1 MELLHKKFSVENILN
16 DIDTTMSSSVDDIEV
31 SPIAYGIDAI
41 TNEYEVASASVVCL
55 KVNIQHSDDIAETL
69 KMYRMLQKTIVS
81 IFQDN
86 DDCIDIIIEG
96 DIFIGVFNTP
106 MRRQV
111 DEILETM
118 AKLNALIDILSV
130 KLKANSSPVTIS
142 GFVSADYGTVYL
154 IDCSD
159 AFKPIFL
166 NAISDDFRFSET
178 ESHKPMRHIKF
189 GTWHGKPF
197 NRVRKYVENASDDDD
212 PIIISGIL
220 KSNLKEEYKKY
231 FKEQADNIALDCYS
245 ANLVNVEMKQWLVAN
260 KKKE

>member
-1 MELLHKKFSVENILN
+1 MELLHNKFSVEKILN
-16 DIDTTMSSSVDDIEV
+16 DIDTILSSSVGDIEV

-41 TNEYEVASASVVCL
+41 ADGYEVASASVVCL
-55 KVNIQHSDDIAETL
+55 KVNIQHCDDVAETL
-69 KMYRMLQKTIVS
+69 KIYRMLQKNIVS

-118 AKLNALIDILSV
+118 AKLNALIDILSA
-130 KLKANSSPVTIS
+130 KLKANASSVTIN
-142 GFVSADYGTVYL
+142 GLISADYGTVYL

-159 AFKPIFL
+159 AFKPISL
-166 NAISDDFRFSET
+166 NTTLDDSKSSEN
-178 ESHKPMRHIKF
+178 ESRQPMRHIKF

-197 NRVRKYVENASDDDD
+197 NRVRKYVESVSDDDN

-220 KSNLKEEYKKY
+220 KMNLKEEYKKY
-231 FKEQADNIALDCYS
+231 FKEQADNIALDSYS

-260 KKKE
+260 KKK